1 MDLHRDEQ
9 VKAKIDRW
17 SAWTS
22 LGVTYQ
28 KCLFR
33 ANTKY
38 RKEKE
43 RLSSPMLFRST
54 ISDASIRRRLNA
66 LNIFS

>member
-1 MDLHRDEQ
+1 MDLHLDER

-22 LGVTYQ
+22 LGATYQ

-38 RKEKE
+38 RKGT
-43 RLSSPMLFRST
+43 SF
-54 ISDASIRRRLNA
+54 IADALPINHQ
-66 LNIFS
+66 